1 MNSSPLCNMLHFR
14 VLILT
19 YTKHILGGTLIGF
32 VGEHPSPHHAH
43 HHAFA
48 VPFVQF
54 QEANGGVLA
63 IRLLLWLQVTE
74 TNESRYV
81 IVVEIEGLL

>member
-1 MNSSPLCNMLHFR
+1 MNGYCFCNVLHFS
-14 VLILT
+14 V
-19 YTKHILGGTLIGF
+19 YPVAYVKHILGRTLIGF
-32 VGEHPSPHHAH
+32 VMEHPSPHHAH

-74 TNESRYV
+74 TNESRYIV
-81 IVVEIEGLL
+81 VVEIEGLL

>member
-1 MNSSPLCNMLHFR
+1 MNSSCFCNVLHFSGYPIAY
-14 VLILT
+14 V
-19 YTKHILGGTLIGF
+19 KHILGGTLIGF
-32 VGEHPSPHHAH
+32 VGEHPSPHHTH

-48 VPFVQF
+48 VPFMQF